1 MIVNDVFFDEKRN
14 ENLHTA
20 SFFYKSKQ
28 TTEFNELRNAC
39 QLLQFQ
45 VAQLTYV
52 RKELD
57 RPEVI
62 TGKEQL
68 NSHLFPSENGRR
80 RLTIGD
86 DGITAN
92 SEYNIVE
99 SSYKRSSFIPTE
111 MHQKPSVASSLIV
124 NDTQVHHT
132 NSNQLISK
140 CPICYMIFPSNMSYH
155 NRHQHINE
163 HMIDDQ
169 DNNEWE
175 EATNQIDKWC
185 TENTEKITNH
195 ANQQKHLLNDA
206 YNQQKLL
213 FREQRNENLET
224 ANIYHTAKQ
233 DDLFNELLEA
243 CQSLKYQI
251 ATFRYPKYE
260 TVYLEVISTARD
272 AARRRRRMKKIADDK
287 VEINNDIKTSNS
299 EQTNEQQSSKA
310 ESKTMSDKCPMCFM
324 IFPISMTYDDRQQHA
339 NEHME

>member
-1 MIVNDVFFDEKRN
+1 
-14 ENLHTA
+14 NLHTA

-57 RPEVI
+57 RPEVN

-68 NSHLFPSENGRR
+68 NSHLFQSENGRR

-111 MHQKPSVASSLIV
+111 MHQKPSIASSLIV
-124 NDTQVHHT
+124 NDAQVHNT
-132 NSNQLISK
+132 NSNHLISK
-140 CPICYMIFPSNMSYH
+140 CPICYMIFSSNMSYH

-169 DNNEWE
+169 D
-175 EATNQIDKWC
+175 
-185 TENTEKITNH
+185 
-195 ANQQKHLLNDA
+195 
-206 YNQQKLL
+206 
-213 FREQRNENLET
+213 
-224 ANIYHTAKQ
+224 
-233 DDLFNELLEA
+233 
-243 CQSLKYQI
+243 
-251 ATFRYPKYE
+251 
-260 TVYLEVISTARD
+260 
-272 AARRRRRMKKIADDK
+272 
-287 VEINNDIKTSNS
+287 
-299 EQTNEQQSSKA
+299 
-310 ESKTMSDKCPMCFM
+310 
-324 IFPISMTYDDRQQHA
+324 
-339 NEHME
+339 